1 MDKAVAVTKMQS
13 QGPLFATVVASTP
26 SPRSG
31 HFWSHMQPVLRHHIG
46 RTVSPN
52 KGTSHI
58 AADSRLGSKRHRG
71 AKSRSGAGGA

>member
-31 HFWSHMQPVLRHHIG
+31 HLWGHMQPVRRRHIG
-46 RTVSPN
+46 RTVSPD
-52 KGTSHI
+52 KGTSH
-58 AADSRLGSKRHRG
+58 AA
-71 AKSRSGAGGA
+71 AGPG